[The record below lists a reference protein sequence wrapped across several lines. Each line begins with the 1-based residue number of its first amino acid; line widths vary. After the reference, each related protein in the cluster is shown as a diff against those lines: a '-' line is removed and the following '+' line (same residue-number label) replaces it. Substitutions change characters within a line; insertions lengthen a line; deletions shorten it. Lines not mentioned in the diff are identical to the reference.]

1 MKTVTQKPIGILG
14 GCFDPVHIGH
24 CAIAQLA
31 YEYFSL
37 SRVYFIPA
45 FIPPHKKQSIGTPAK
60 HRVAMLKLAIKG
72 NRAFALWKGEIRRKG
87 ISYSIDTLNMI
98 KEEFRG
104 ASVYYIIGSDN
115 IMEMLTWRE
124 YEKIIQSVTLC
135 IVHRPGYPLTTPPE
149 LEKAKILNF
158 HSPEWGIS
166 STMIRSLAANNIS
179 CRYLVPPG
187 VESYIR
193 RHRLYQEKKEKQ

>member
-1 MKTVTQKPIGILG
+1 VKTVTQKSIGILG

-37 SRVYFIPA
+37 RKVYFIPA
-45 FIPPHKKQSIGTPAK
+45 FIPPHKKQTIITPAV

-72 NRAFALWKGEIRRKG
+72 NKAFAVWKGEIKRKG
-87 ISYSIDTLNMI
+87 ISYSIDTLNI
-98 KEEFRG
+98 LKEEFSG
-104 ASVYYIIGSDN
+104 AALYYIIGSDN

-135 IVHRPGYPLTTPPE
+135 IVHRPGYPLTIPSE
-149 LEKAKILNF
+149 LEKASIQNF
-158 HSPEWGIS
+158 SSPEWGIS
-166 STMIRSLAANNIS
+166 STMIRSLIAGNIS
-179 CRYLVPPG
+179 CRYLVPPA

-193 RHRLYQEKKEKQ
+193 RHRLYQEKR